1 MLVNTNLRRF
11 NMNGNDIAIN
21 INLEKK
27 MNFLFNYKY
36 ILFLSYFFIFA
47 CSSVDSE
54 DKLAENNKKNVLKKE
69 VQENSKGIVLI
80 DDNGKLG
87 DLFKSGNNEIGSV
100 NKFLWQA
107 SLEVLSFL
115 PISSA
120 DPFSGIIVFGKSKA
134 PGSSQSYDA
143 TVYISD
149 PALDARSLS
158 VTVRSSNGTISSA
171 AKREIESAILSRARQ
186 LRLKELDL

>member
-1 MLVNTNLRRF
+1 
-11 NMNGNDIAIN
+11 MNYLIKCKSLLLIC
-21 INLEKK
+21 IVLQ
-27 MNFLFNYKY
+27 
-36 ILFLSYFFIFA
+36 A
-47 CSSVDSE
+47 CSTT
-54 DKLAENNKKNVLKKE
+54 DKTATDNADGEKVTSITTDQTKK
-69 VQENSKGIVLI
+69 KGIILL

-87 DLFKSGNNEIGSV
+87 DLFKSGGDEIGSV
-100 NKFLWQA
+100 NKYLWQA

-120 DPFSGIIVFGKSKA
+120 DPFSGIIVFGKGKA
-134 PGSSQSYDA
+134 PGSTQSYDA

-158 VTVRSSNGTISSA
+158 VTVRSSNGTISLE

>member
-1 MLVNTNLRRF
+1 MNYLSICKSLLLVCF
-11 NMNGNDIAIN
+11 
-21 INLEKK
+21 
-27 MNFLFNYKY
+27 
-36 ILFLSYFFIFA
+36 ILQA
-47 CSSVDSE
+47 CSTA
-54 DKLAENNKKNVLKKE
+54 DKADTDKADEEKITSTTFDQTKK
-69 VQENSKGIVLI
+69 KGIVLV

-87 DLFKSGNNEIGSV
+87 DLFKSGGDEIGSV
-100 NKFLWQA
+100 NKYLWQA
-107 SLEVLSFL
+107 SIEVLNFL
-115 PISSA
+115 PINSA
-120 DPFSGIIVFGKSKA
+120 DPFSGIIVFGKGKA

-158 VTVRSSNGTISSA
+158 VTVRSSNGTISSG

>member
-1 MLVNTNLRRF
+1 
-11 NMNGNDIAIN
+11 MNYLLKFKSLLLLCAI
-21 INLEKK
+21 LQ
-27 MNFLFNYKY
+27 
-36 ILFLSYFFIFA
+36 A
-47 CSSVDSE
+47 CSTAEKTDTDKADSE
-54 DKLAENNKKNVLKKE
+54 IVTSATTDQTKK
-69 VQENSKGIVLI
+69 KGIVLI

-87 DLFKSGNNEIGSV
+87 DLFKSGSDEIGSV
-100 NKFLWQA
+100 NKYLWQA

-115 PISSA
+115 PINSA
-120 DPFSGIIVFGKSKA
+120 DPFSGIIVFGKGKA

-158 VTVRSSNGTISSA
+158 VTVRSSNGTVSSE

>member
-1 MLVNTNLRRF
+1 
-11 NMNGNDIAIN
+11 MNY
-21 INLEKK
+21 
-27 MNFLFNYKY
+27 LFKFKS
-36 ILFLSYFFIFA
+36 LLLLCVVLQA
-47 CSSVDSE
+47 CSTAEKSDIDNASE
-54 DKLAENNKKNVLKKE
+54 EKVTSTSTNQVKK
-69 VQENSKGIVLI
+69 KGIVLI

-87 DLFKSGNNEIGSV
+87 DLFKSGGDEIGSV
-100 NKFLWQA
+100 NKYLWQA
-107 SLEVLSFL
+107 SIEVLNFL
-115 PISSA
+115 PINSA
-120 DPFSGIIVFGKSKA
+120 DPFSGIIVFGSGKA

-158 VTVRSSNGTISSA
+158 VTVRSSNGTISSG

>member
-1 MLVNTNLRRF
+1 
-11 NMNGNDIAIN
+11 MNY
-21 INLEKK
+21 
-27 MNFLFNYKY
+27 LFKCKSLLLLFV
-36 ILFLSYFFIFA
+36 ILQA
-47 CSSVDSE
+47 CSTAEKTDIDKAEAEKVTSVTADQT
-54 DKLAENNKKNVLKKE
+54 KK
-69 VQENSKGIVLI
+69 KGIVLL

-87 DLFKSGNNEIGSV
+87 DLFKSGSDEIGSV
-100 NKFLWQA
+100 NKYLWQA

-115 PISSA
+115 PINSA
-120 DPFSGIIVFGKSKA
+120 DPFSGIIVFGKGKA

-149 PALDARSLS
+149 PALDARSLN
-158 VTVRSSNGTISSA
+158 VTVRSSSGTISSA

>member
-1 MLVNTNLRRF
+1 MNYLFKFKSLLMLC
-11 NMNGNDIAIN
+11 AI
-21 INLEKK
+21 LQ
-27 MNFLFNYKY
+27 
-36 ILFLSYFFIFA
+36 A
-47 CSSVDSE
+47 CSTAEKSDI
-54 DKLAENNKKNVLKKE
+54 DKSNEEKASISTTDQTKK
-69 VQENSKGIVLI
+69 KGIVLI

-87 DLFKSGNNEIGSV
+87 DLFKSGGDEIGSV
-100 NKFLWQA
+100 NKYLWQA
-107 SLEVLSFL
+107 SIDILNFL

-120 DPFSGIIVFGKSKA
+120 DPFSGIIVFGKGKA
-134 PGSSQSYDA
+134 PGSSQAYDA

-158 VTVRSSNGTISSA
+158 VTVRSSNGIISSA

>member
-1 MLVNTNLRRF
+1 MNYLSKYKSLLLACVILQACSTANKADIDNT
-11 NMNGNDIAIN
+11 D
-21 INLEKK
+21 EKK
-27 MNFLFNYKY
+27 V
-36 ILFLSYFFIFA
+36 
-47 CSSVDSE
+47 SSAIMDQT
-54 DKLAENNKKNVLKKE
+54 KK
-69 VQENSKGIVLI
+69 KGIVFT

-87 DLFKSGNNEIGSV
+87 DLFKSGGDEIGSV
-100 NKFLWQA
+100 NKYLWQA
-107 SLEVLSFL
+107 SIEVLNFL
-115 PISSA
+115 PINSA
-120 DPFSGIIVFGKSKA
+120 DPFSGIIVFGKGKA

>member
-1 MLVNTNLRRF
+1 
-11 NMNGNDIAIN
+11 MNSLFKFKSLLLLCAI
-21 INLEKK
+21 LQ
-27 MNFLFNYKY
+27 
-36 ILFLSYFFIFA
+36 A
-47 CSSVDSE
+47 CSTVEKTDTDKTDEESVTSSTTDQT
-54 DKLAENNKKNVLKKE
+54 KK
-69 VQENSKGIVLI
+69 KGIVLL

-87 DLFKSGNNEIGSV
+87 DLFKSGGDEIGSV
-100 NKFLWQA
+100 NKYLWQA
-107 SLEVLSFL
+107 SIEVLNFL
-115 PISSA
+115 PINSA
-120 DPFSGIIVFGKSKA
+120 DPFSGIIVFGKGKA

-158 VTVRSSNGTISSA
+158 VTVRSSNGTISLA

>member
-1 MLVNTNLRRF
+1 
-11 NMNGNDIAIN
+11 MNSLFKFKSLLLLCAI
-21 INLEKK
+21 LQ
-27 MNFLFNYKY
+27 
-36 ILFLSYFFIFA
+36 A
-47 CSSVDSE
+47 CSTAE
-54 DKLAENNKKNVLKKE
+54 KAEIDKADAEKVTSTSTDQVKK
-69 VQENSKGIVLI
+69 KGIVLI

-87 DLFKSGNNEIGSV
+87 DLFKSGGDEIGSV
-100 NKFLWQA
+100 NKYLWQA
-107 SLEVLSFL
+107 SIEVLNFL
-115 PISSA
+115 PINSA
-120 DPFSGIIVFGKSKA
+120 DPFSGIIVFGKGKA

-158 VTVRSSNGTISSA
+158 VTVRSSNGTISSG

>member
-1 MLVNTNLRRF
+1 
-11 NMNGNDIAIN
+11 MNY
-21 INLEKK
+21 
-27 MNFLFNYKY
+27 LFKFKSLLLLCV
-36 ILFLSYFFIFA
+36 ILQA
-47 CSSVDSE
+47 CSTAEKSDIDNASE
-54 DKLAENNKKNVLKKE
+54 EKVTAATTDQTKK
-69 VQENSKGIVLI
+69 KGIVLI

-87 DLFKSGNNEIGSV
+87 DLFKSGSDEIGSV
-100 NKFLWQA
+100 NKYLWQA
-107 SLEVLSFL
+107 SIEVLSFL
-115 PISSA
+115 PINSA
-120 DPFSGIIVFGKSKA
+120 DPFSGIIVFGKGKT

-158 VTVRSSNGTISSA
+158 VTVRSSNGTVSSE

>member
-1 MLVNTNLRRF
+1 MNYLFKFKSLMLF
-11 NMNGNDIAIN
+11 CAI
-21 INLEKK
+21 LQ
-27 MNFLFNYKY
+27 
-36 ILFLSYFFIFA
+36 A
-47 CSSVDSE
+47 CSTAEKTDI
-54 DKLAENNKKNVLKKE
+54 DKADAEKVTSTSTDQVKK
-69 VQENSKGIVLI
+69 KGIVLI

-87 DLFKSGNNEIGSV
+87 DIFKSGGDEIGSV
-100 NKFLWQA
+100 NKYLWQA
-107 SLEVLSFL
+107 SIEVLNFL
-115 PISSA
+115 PINSA
-120 DPFSGIIVFGKSKA
+120 DPFSGIIVFGKGKA

>member
-1 MLVNTNLRRF
+1 MNYLFKINTLLLLC
-11 NMNGNDIAIN
+11 AA
-21 INLEKK
+21 LQ
-27 MNFLFNYKY
+27 
-36 ILFLSYFFIFA
+36 A
-47 CSSVDSE
+47 CSTAEKTDTDKVD
-54 DKLAENNKKNVLKKE
+54 AEKATSATADQTKK
-69 VQENSKGIVLI
+69 KGIVLI

-87 DLFKSGNNEIGSV
+87 DLFKSGGDEIGSV
-100 NKFLWQA
+100 NKYLWQA

-115 PISSA
+115 PINSA
-120 DPFSGIIVFGKSKA
+120 DPFSGIIVFGKGKA